1 MKPKRRIA
9 MSKVRF
15 TQWKLTAVCAVLALV
30 TAWSVSASR
39 ATSSPARTNALPDV
53 DIASELQTLDSFGD
67 DLGKF
72 EKKRGELAKRSS
84 LTSTEF
90 KLLSD
95 DHGGLKRRL
104 SQVPNAIRGI
114 INKLKAA
121 GKWERFDEDL
131 LASSTD
137 EKFKASLREFGGAKR
152 LFEDA
157 ASQLGSSSAK
167 EEILGSLD
175 DLKKK
180 VAADRSLEWRS
191 QESGFRL
198 VAAAY
203 NPPEPVFTRT
213 AGCILAT
220 IGYGARMIAHPLT
233 TPGNI
238 NHAAYSCKCHGDC
251 D

>member
-1 MKPKRRIA
+1 MTKRKF
-9 MSKVRF
+9 SYS
-15 TQWKLTAVCAVLALV
+15 KLTALCVAVAIV
-30 TAWSVSASR
+30 TVWGVSMSR
-39 ATSSPARTNALPDV
+39 ATTSSSAPTNVLPDV
-53 DIASELQTLDSFGD
+53 NIASELGTLDSFGD
-67 DLGKF
+67 DLAKFDKRRAQFGK
-72 EKKRGELAKRSS
+72 KISV
-84 LTSTEF
+84 TNTEF
-90 KLLSD
+90 NSLNN
-95 DHGGLKRRL
+95 DHDALKQRL
-104 SQVPNAIRGI
+104 SQVPNAIRSI

-121 GKWERFDEDL
+121 GKWETFDEDL

-137 EKFKASLREFGGAKR
+137 EKFKASVREFGGAKR

-180 VAADRSLEWRS
+180 VAADRSLERRS

-213 AGCILAT
+213 AGCVLAT
-220 IGYGARMIAHPLT
+220 IGYGARMIAHPFT
-233 TPGNI
+233 SPGNI
-238 NHAAYSCKCHGDC
+238 NHAAYSCKCHGTC
-251 D
+251 DTTE